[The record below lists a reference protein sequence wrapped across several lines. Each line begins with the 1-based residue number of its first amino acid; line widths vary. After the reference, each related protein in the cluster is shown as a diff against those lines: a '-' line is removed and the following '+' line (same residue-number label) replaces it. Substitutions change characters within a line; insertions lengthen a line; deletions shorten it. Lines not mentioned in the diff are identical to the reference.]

1 MNGRLSELQQES
13 VSTATLNSM
22 VKNKTEEIETL
33 KQRLNSILTGNSEV
47 AVTIS
52 GLTDTVLVTKSR
64 LDEQMSTIEG
74 LTAELEG
81 QKMELSSLKESY
93 VRNKK
98 ALERHRQEVMDIK
111 WVTLGALRDHRLW
124 DSLQHYWSLAV
135 WCSGYL
141 YRLFLIHLYLFS
153 LLGTSWRWNRQED
166 PKFLRSSL
174 WQSLGVWRT
183 IKRVLRAFTLTLLPK
198 LKSSRVRYSPNCC
211 IFSKYDHFWH
221 VAS

>member
-93 VRNKK
+93 IRNKK

-111 WVTLGALRDHRLW
+111 
-124 DSLQHYWSLAV
+124 
-135 WCSGYL
+135 
-141 YRLFLIHLYLFS
+141 
-153 LLGTSWRWNRQED
+153 
-166 PKFLRSSL
+166 
-174 WQSLGVWRT
+174 
-183 IKRVLRAFTLTLLPK
+183 
-198 LKSSRVRYSPNCC
+198 
-211 IFSKYDHFWH
+211 
-221 VAS
+221 

>member
-81 QKMELSSLKESY
+81 QKIELSSLKESY
-93 VRNKK
+93 IRNKK

-124 DSLQHYWSLAV
+124 DSLQHYWSIAV
-135 WCSGYL
+135 
-141 YRLFLIHLYLFS
+141 
-153 LLGTSWRWNRQED
+153 
-166 PKFLRSSL
+166 
-174 WQSLGVWRT
+174 
-183 IKRVLRAFTLTLLPK
+183 
-198 LKSSRVRYSPNCC
+198 
-211 IFSKYDHFWH
+211 
-221 VAS
+221 

>member
-1 MNGRLSELQQES
+1 MLHIGQIDNWISLQWKYFVYIYLDCQCWCFWRASTSTGRSLHTGPKKGRCCTSHFRKFKSTDLQNQFWSLQSEMNGRLSELQQES
-13 VSTATLNSM
+13 VSTATLNAM

-74 LTAELEG
+74 LTSELEG

-111 WVTLGALRDHRLW
+111 WVTFGALRDHRLI
-124 DSLQHYWSLAV
+124 L
-135 WCSGYL
+135 
-141 YRLFLIHLYLFS
+141 
-153 LLGTSWRWNRQED
+153 
-166 PKFLRSSL
+166 SSITGL
-174 WQSLGVWRT
+174 
-183 IKRVLRAFTLTLLPK
+183 
-198 LKSSRVRYSPNCC
+198 
-211 IFSKYDHFWH
+211 
-221 VAS
+221 